1 LLLYFLVFFLLA
13 LSKLGDPSKVF
24 CLEELIVVLLFV
36 LVSYF
41 IEVGKYFA
49 ISLDILTSLL
59 VL

>member
-1 LLLYFLVFFLLA
+1 VFFLLA
-13 LSKLGDPSKVF
+13 LSKLGDPSKLF
-24 CLEELIVVLLFV
+24 CLEELRVVLLFV